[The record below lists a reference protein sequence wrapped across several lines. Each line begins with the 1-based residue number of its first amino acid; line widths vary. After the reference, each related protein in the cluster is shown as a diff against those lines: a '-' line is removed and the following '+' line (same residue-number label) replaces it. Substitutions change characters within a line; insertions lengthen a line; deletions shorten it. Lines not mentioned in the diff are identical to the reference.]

1 MTTITNG
8 LGWCCV
14 EREEIGLKE
23 LEQVKLSILTEK
35 MIVYIESAQINR
47 QNFVIK
53 VNIKQVTE

>member
-1 MTTITNG
+1 M
-8 LGWCCV
+8 